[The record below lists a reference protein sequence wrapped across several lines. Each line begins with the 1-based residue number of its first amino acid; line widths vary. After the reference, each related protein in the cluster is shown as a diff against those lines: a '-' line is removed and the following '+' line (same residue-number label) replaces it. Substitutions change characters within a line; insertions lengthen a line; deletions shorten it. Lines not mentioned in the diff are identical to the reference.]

1 MDAEWLDG
9 DFLDGL
15 SYSETHVHVE
25 CFLCRI
31 SLSKE
36 CDKFVC
42 LCSDSLGENTILEA
56 IEGSA
61 RTPIV
66 IEDDEDVVQDM
77 ELESPESP
85 NTENDDDETDEEDW
99 LYEWRPHALE
109 LREFRML
116 RSYTWIPGN
125 LLILFVELR
134 NFND

>member
-1 MDAEWLDG
+1 MDAEWFDG

-15 SYSETHVHVE
+15 SHSETHAHGE

-42 LCSDSLGENTILEA
+42 LCSDCLGENTILE

-61 RTPIV
+61 QTPIV

-85 NTENDDDETDEEDW
+85 NTENDDDETDEEDDW
-99 LYEWRPHALE
+99 LYEWRPHALD
-109 LREFRML
+109 LREFRLL